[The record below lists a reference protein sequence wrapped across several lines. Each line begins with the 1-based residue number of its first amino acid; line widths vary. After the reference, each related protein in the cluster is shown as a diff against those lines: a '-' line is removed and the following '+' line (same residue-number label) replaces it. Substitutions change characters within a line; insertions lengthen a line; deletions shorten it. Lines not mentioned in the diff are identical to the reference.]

1 MPADLHKKQEKDW
14 MQIYAPYIL
23 ITLIILLVLFIIALL
38 FAVTGVHANTLTG
51 TEANH
56 WQNMANII

>member
-1 MPADLHKKQEKDW
+1 MPVDLHKKEEKDL

-56 WQNMANII
+56 WQNMQNII